1 MYISLCDT
9 HQGHTSFGSTSELV
23 EWFLVSCMTKKDK
36 LCSCKV
42 LVRKKRAERVT
53 ELKRFP
59 CLLIEILVLVWEV
72 KIFGS
77 CFLWC
82 FELRLRPPK
91 LIQAKKKKKKKK
103 KKNKSAAA
111 LLPVVDAKKS
121 NESIWKSGKIS
132 LSSHAFFHILQDRA
146 PPLLS

>member
-9 HQGHTSFGSTSELV
+9 HQGHTSFGSTSEMV

-91 LIQAKKKKKKKK
+91 LIQKKIL
-103 KKNKSAAA
+103 SASA

>member
-1 MYISLCDT
+1 MYVSLCDT

-23 EWFLVSCMTKKDK
+23 EWFLVSCTAKKDK

-72 KIFGS
+72 KIWVLF
-77 CFLWC
+77 FVMLWA
-82 FELRLRPPK
+82 
-91 LIQAKKKKKKKK
+91 QAETTQTDSSNKKKKKKKIL
-103 KKNKSAAA
+103 SASA
-111 LLPVVDAKKS
+111 LLPVVDAKIS
-121 NESIWKSGKIS
+121 YESIWKSGKIS
-132 LSSHAFFHILQDRA
+132 LSSHTFFHILQDRA